1 MGDEEFD
8 TRIQNVLR
16 VLSREQLEQVALAMA
31 RQLNRDRQN
40 SESDRQFLT
49 SRGIVPEDLKRS
61 G

>member
-8 TRIQNVLR
+8 TRIQNVVR
-16 VLSREQLEQVALAMA
+16 GLSRDQLEQVALAMA

-40 SESDRQFLT
+40 SESDRQFLMN
-49 SRGIVPEDLKRS
+49 RGIVPEDLKRS